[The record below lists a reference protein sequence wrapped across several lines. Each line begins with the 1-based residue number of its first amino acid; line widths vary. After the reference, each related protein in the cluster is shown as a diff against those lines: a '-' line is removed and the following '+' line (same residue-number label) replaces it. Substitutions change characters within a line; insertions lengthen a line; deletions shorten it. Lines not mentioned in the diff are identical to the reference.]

1 MEACRCRQS
10 TWPCIGSGPFGLL
23 FRCLCLIGRCQDPDL
38 QAGLKNRYRVAGLGV
53 ANRGIRGG
61 LALKRGTPVALVGC
75 RSEEHTSELQSP
87 CNLVC
92 RLLLEKKKNGIAYL
106 PPCSDSTLRHGV

>member
-1 MEACRCRQS
+1 MATRTNVS
-10 TWPCIGSGPFGLL
+10 AVGAGVGNGSLPVQAINVALHWQGPFGLL

-75 RSEEHTSELQSP
+75 Q
-87 CNLVC
+87 
-92 RLLLEKKKNGIAYL
+92 IAG
-106 PPCSDSTLRHGV
+106 R